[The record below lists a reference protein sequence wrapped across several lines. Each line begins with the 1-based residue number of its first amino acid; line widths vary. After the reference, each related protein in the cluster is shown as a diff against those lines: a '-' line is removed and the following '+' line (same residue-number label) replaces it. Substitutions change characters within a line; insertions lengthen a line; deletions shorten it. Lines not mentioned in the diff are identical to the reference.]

1 MPMVNRANE
10 PLFEEES
17 KYAPFNPNQEEEKT
31 GGLPLR
37 PVRSAP
43 PQAQQQAKENRRTRE
58 VEPKLASQKSGGD
71 QMFQVNDEYDQVD
84 ELQCQDEHKVMV
96 KKATR
101 ACNQLIK
108 ENSEMFR
115 LSYRVQ
121 EMTQELDEM
130 ELFFGD
136 MHTKILDR
144 CALIKKIMENPMKLH
159 KIKKNQI

>member
-1 MPMVNRANE
+1 MPIVNRANE

-71 QMFQVNDEYDQVD
+71 QMFQVNDEHDQVD

-115 LSYRVQ
+115 LSYRV
-121 EMTQELDEM
+121 
-130 ELFFGD
+130 
-136 MHTKILDR
+136 
-144 CALIKKIMENPMKLH
+144 
-159 KIKKNQI
+159 